1 MKEYKS
7 VMGSKE
13 SAKPLII
20 GVDTIYVHSNIKE
33 IEVDMPGGLKETM
46 YEYDEIQYDKDEY
59 LLKLI
64 IENNELKK
72 NVKDTSTTLESIM
85 VELIP
90 NLSNEEGGE

>member
-1 MKEYKS
+1 MKEYKD

-33 IEVDMPGGLKETM
+33 IEVDMPNGLKETM

>member
-1 MKEYKS
+1 MKEYKD

-33 IEVDMPGGLKETM
+33 IEVDMPNGLKETM

-64 IENNELKK
+64 MENNELKK